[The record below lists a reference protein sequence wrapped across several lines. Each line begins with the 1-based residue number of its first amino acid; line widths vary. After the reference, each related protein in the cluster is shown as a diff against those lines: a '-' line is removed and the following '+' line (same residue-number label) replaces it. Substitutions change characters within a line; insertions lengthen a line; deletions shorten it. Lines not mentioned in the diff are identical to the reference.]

1 MTKDIIHPLSS
12 FLFAPAL
19 AAASAVVELLLS
31 TFGPKKNDRIRLRI
45 IIALNVLYSKLE

>member
-19 AAASAVVELLLS
+19 TAASAGGVVVVDIW
-31 TFGPKKNDRIRLRI
+31 PKKKNDRIRLRI